1 VSDNSAR
8 ALRHWQELDRRLVAD
23 EFDTD
28 EVVKAALESGLARRV
43 GGPGPPNALRQVWV
57 IEPEPSRHLVPA
69 PLVLLDFRTDV
80 YGGPRIYR
88 PVADDLRWGGDLY
101 P

>member
-1 VSDNSAR
+1 
-8 ALRHWQELDRRLVAD
+8 
-23 EFDTD
+23 
-28 EVVKAALESGLARRV
+28 
-43 GGPGPPNALRQVWV
+43 
-57 IEPEPSRHLVPA
+57 
-69 PLVLLDFRTDV
+69 VLLDFRTDV